1 MSTRDLMDK
10 AMEALQTNQPN
21 LAKLYIVKALNT
33 MGATA

>member
-10 AMEALQTNQPN
+10 AMEAIQTDQPN
-21 LAKLYIVKALNT
+21 LAQLYMFKALST